1 MKALGASL
9 LLIAILAVAKPAGAD
24 SIYKGTLAADQ
35 PFTLNVDNG
44 AIGQGK
50 TTVTVVYYLTVGRPA
65 TKFDVLIVA
74 AGARESFL
82 QVIPRGTHLIAIEL
96 PPPSNGTVLVDA
108 RQGPSAFAHDCQRGC
123 TLTFD
128 LQ

>member
-9 LLIAILAVAKPAGAD
+9 LLIALLSVARPAGAD

-35 PFTLNVDNG
+35 PFTLNLDNAG
-44 AIGQGK
+44 ISSGK
-50 TTVTVVYYLTVGRPA
+50 TTVAVIYYLTLGRPA
-65 TKFDVLIVA
+65 TKFEVFIVA

-82 QVIPRGTHLIAIEL
+82 QVIPRGTRLIAIEL
-96 PPPSNGTVLVDA
+96 APPNNTTVNVEA
-108 RQGPSAFAHDCQRGC
+108 AQGSSSFTQACVRGC